1 MLRDAIDTRLN
12 RCPRRNP
19 QRIYAASLIQDLRDM
34 AALDGDRQPD
44 KLVLDLDRTAAV
56 EAYFGVLKRINDLS
70 RILFASL
77 GLCQARV
84 AFTRTASTRF
94 L

>member
-1 MLRDAIDTRLN
+1 
-12 RCPRRNP
+12 
-19 QRIYAASLIQDLRDM
+19 M

-77 GLCQARV
+77 VSVKARLRLLGSSSCRSQV
-84 AFTRTASTRF
+84 SGKYSKCGRARLARPHPPVPRSAQCRRRAR
-94 L
+94 

>member
-1 MLRDAIDTRLN
+1 
-12 RCPRRNP
+12 
-19 QRIYAASLIQDLRDM
+19 M

-77 GLCQARV
+77 GLCQA
-84 AFTRTASTRF
+84 TIASTSVGKVLEMWSCQVSASSSTRPRSAQYPRRAR
-94 L
+94 

>member
-1 MLRDAIDTRLN
+1 
-12 RCPRRNP
+12 
-19 QRIYAASLIQDLRDM
+19 M

-70 RILFASL
+70 RIVLIFVVS
-77 GLCQARV
+77 CQDCW
-84 AFTRTASTRF
+84 
-94 L
+94 

>member
-1 MLRDAIDTRLN
+1 
-12 RCPRRNP
+12 
-19 QRIYAASLIQDLRDM
+19 M

-77 GLCQARV
+77 GLCQAR
-84 AFTRTASTRF
+84 TASS
-94 L
+94 